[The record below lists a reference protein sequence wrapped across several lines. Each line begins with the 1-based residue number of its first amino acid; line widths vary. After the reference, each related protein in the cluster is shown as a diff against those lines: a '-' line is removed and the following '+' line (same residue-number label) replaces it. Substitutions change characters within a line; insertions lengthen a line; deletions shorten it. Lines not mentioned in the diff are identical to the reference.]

1 MEMTQERRSPQQ
13 PRGFF
18 IKLSAAEADRLCALL
33 FLLEFLLLGA
43 LLAYAAWDLLNG
55 RELAGWWRQPALL
68 TWLASV
74 QLFIV
79 GILCLVIARPGR
91 EVDRF
96 PWSPFWWLGISLV
109 LVSSGRA
116 VPFLERPGPLNGAQ
130 LTLLLLALLMVV
142 LVRKAGGSAP
152 LLRLWRCFQGELSI
166 FLAGC
171 WVFLFGTVGIELLH
185 QYYFCPS
192 TLITLQPLIKAFL
205 EVAGASV
212 MLYGALLL
220 LLDQQQPGRC
230 PVP

>member
-1 MEMTQERRSPQQ
+1 MEMTQERRRPQP

-33 FLLEFLLLGA
+33 FLLEFLLLGV
-43 LLAYAAWDLLNG
+43 LLVYAAWDLLSG
-55 RELAGWWRQPALL
+55 RGLAAWGQQHAFL

-79 GILCLVIARPGR
+79 GILCLIIARPGR
-91 EVDRF
+91 EMDRF
-96 PWSPFWWLGISLV
+96 PWSPFWWLGITLV

-116 VPFLERPGPLNGAQ
+116 MPFLERPGPLNGAQ
-130 LTLLLLALLMVV
+130 MILLLLALLVIV
-142 LVRKAGGSAP
+142 LVRKAGGVSP

-171 WVFLFGTVGIELLH
+171 WVFLFGTIGIELLH
-185 QYYFCPS
+185 SHYCGPS
-192 TLITLQPLIKAFL
+192 TLTALQPLIKAFL

-220 LLDQQQPGRC
+220 LLDQQQPGSC
-230 PVP
+230 PEP